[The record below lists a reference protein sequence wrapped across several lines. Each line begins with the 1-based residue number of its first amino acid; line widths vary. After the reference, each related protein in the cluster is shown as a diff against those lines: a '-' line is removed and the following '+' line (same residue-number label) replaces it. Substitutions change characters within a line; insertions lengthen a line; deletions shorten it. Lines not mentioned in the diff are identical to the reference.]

1 MSRSRRWIAQEIER
15 LDPEVDYE
23 AIWRLTSTYGL
34 DDFAVNLV
42 YAHLFPHFV
51 IPMHGSETVY
61 RGGDGKVVERA
72 TQRVEDTFRHNLTWW
87 TYGPSHER
95 TQASVANINRLHAH
109 YARKYP
115 GNFAHLDDYLYT
127 LAFSAASMHRFFL
140 TLGLPGY
147 NDKQKVAAHRFWEA
161 MAALFVDEA
170 GNQITGFPEDWDA
183 MIAYLD
189 EYEHRPW
196 PAHEVGRQMTDAIMD
211 QFAFRFFPRPLHGI
225 GRALVASTYH
235 PTVWRVHKVDP
246 PRPRARTLLLR
257 IAGLMIRLKKLGPD
271 PTSNYQEILEALTEE
286 ERRERRQGIATL
298 DRRFSVWFRD
308 RQGLPAKAA

>member
-115 GNFAHLDDYLYT
+115 GNFADLDVSNTSYT
-127 LAFSAASMHRFFL
+127 LALVAGVDGQLLLHVAKKLSATAFRSSRRGCPRL
-140 TLGLPGY
+140 RDAGG
-147 NDKQKVAAHRFWEA
+147 AACWPKEA
-161 MAALFVDEA
+161 DELAALIGVPDQPGSA
-170 GNQITGFPEDWDA
+170 GGGERHERVVTSSARMWSA
-183 MIAYLD
+183 IA
-189 EYEHRPW
+189 
-196 PAHEVGRQMTDAIMD
+196 Q
-211 QFAFRFFPRPLHGI
+211 
-225 GRALVASTYH
+225 
-235 PTVWRVHKVDP
+235 PT
-246 PRPRARTLLLR
+246 
-257 IAGLMIRLKKLGPD
+257 IRRL
-271 PTSNYQEILEALTEE
+271 
-286 ERRERRQGIATL
+286 
-298 DRRFSVWFRD
+298 
-308 RQGLPAKAA
+308 